1 MTEMTRDGVVAWAR
15 RAHCVDDAEQRVQER
30 PHAFLIYLASADH
43 YGGATAVVSRRTGEY
58 WLVGS
63 YADFGGLVNAASD
76 DELHVAMAGYAE
88 RPDGRIAPPVT
99 RDQVVSWLA
108 ERSGWRH
115 LDTRITDLGWM
126 FLVNTQPD
134 DFLDGLGPQ
143 DPAAGPVVVV
153 KGSGA
158 AWWLPLSPNLT
169 RALGAANA
177 QEFHQEMARAG
188 HPLPAEPYEWLIERP
203 ELPKQELTQERVAGW
218 LAEQYGW
225 RHLDDRITDRGW
237 AFSVNTQ
244 PDDYLDGD
252 ESAMTIGNG
261 PMFILKST
269 GAVWAL
275 PSHPGMIP
283 VFSARDEH
291 DFQHLMRRAMP
302 VYDKDRPTFWLRP
315 QCPAPEMR

>member
-1 MTEMTRDGVVAWAR
+1 MMTRDGVAAWAR
-15 RAHCVDDAEQRVQER
+15 RTHGLDDAEERVQEG
-30 PHAFLIYLASADH
+30 PHAFVIHTAPVGN
-43 YGGATAVVSRRTGEY
+43 YGGATAVVARRTGDY

-63 YADFGGLVNAASD
+63 NVDFAGLVNAPSD
-76 DELHVAMAGYAE
+76 DELRAALTAAYADPE
-88 RPDGRIAPPVT
+88 RPEGTLAPPVT
-99 RDQVVSWLA
+99 RDQVVAWLA

-115 LDTRITDLGWM
+115 FDNRITDLGWL

-134 DFLDGLGPQ
+134 DFLDGTGPQ
-143 DPAAGPVVVV
+143 DPAAGPIVVV

-169 RALGAANA
+169 RAIGAVGA
-177 QEFHQEMARAG
+177 QEFHEEMAQAG
-188 HPLPAEPYEWLIERP
+188 HPLPAEPNEWLIERP
-203 ELPKQELTQERVAGW
+203 ELPKRELTRERVTEW

-225 RHLDDRITDRGW
+225 RHLDDRISDQGW

-244 PDDYLDGD
+244 PDGYLDGD
-252 ESAMTIGNG
+252 ESAMTFGNG
-261 PMFILKST
+261 PMFVLKRT

-291 DFQHLMRRAMP
+291 DFQKLMRAAMP
-302 VYDKDRPTFWLRP
+302 FYDKDRPTAWLRP
-315 QCPAPEMR
+315 